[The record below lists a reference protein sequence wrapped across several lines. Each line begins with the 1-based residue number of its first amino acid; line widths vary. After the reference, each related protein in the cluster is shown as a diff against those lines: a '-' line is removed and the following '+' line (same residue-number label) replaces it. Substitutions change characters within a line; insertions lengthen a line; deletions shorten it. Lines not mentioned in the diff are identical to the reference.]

1 MIGFTD
7 GKCTEFQDA
16 AIAHPELTMA
26 ASKVSRLSHLSVFP
40 GARVLNLA
48 LIEMPRNYVNKLWLM
63 LEWLIWFILYVWSEC
78 LPHCEYLVEKLFWL
92 PRLAQPVTLLFTP
105 YT

>member
-1 MIGFTD
+1 MIGLKD

-16 AIAHPELTMA
+16 AITRAELTMA

-63 LEWLIWFILYVWSEC
+63 LEWLTRCMLYVWSEC
-78 LPHCEYLVEKLFWL
+78 MPHCEYLVEKLFWL
-92 PRLAQPVTLLFTP
+92 PRFA
-105 YT
+105 